1 MSGEPVTYMA
11 SSQSSR
17 SSSPFLPPLD
27 WSSSSEDKGN
37 IVAEENV
44 RSDSP
49 PLVDDLIAE
58 MRNEQTYRY
67 LLTHEYSPSRESVHQ
82 CNDVSLTTLLAVIL
96 PLWDPSPVDL
106 GAVGYLS
113 KPRGRFITLFNAF
126 SPQKSDHGRVRSL
139 PPIYGYGQVKEGSQK
154 QDKRNSLEQ
163 RLDAVTG
170 PIAGWLRSGSRGLS

>member
-1 MSGEPVTYMA
+1 MT
-11 SSQSSR
+11 
-17 SSSPFLPPLD
+17 
-27 WSSSSEDKGN
+27 
-37 IVAEENV
+37 EENV

-58 MRNEQTYRY
+58 MTNERRYRN

-82 CNDVSLTTLLAVIL
+82 CNDVSLTALLAVIL

-139 PPIYGYGQVKEGSQK
+139 PSIYGYGQVKERSQK
-154 QDKRNSLEQ
+154 LDKRSRLQQ

-170 PIAGWLRSGSRGLS
+170 PIAGWLASGSRGLS